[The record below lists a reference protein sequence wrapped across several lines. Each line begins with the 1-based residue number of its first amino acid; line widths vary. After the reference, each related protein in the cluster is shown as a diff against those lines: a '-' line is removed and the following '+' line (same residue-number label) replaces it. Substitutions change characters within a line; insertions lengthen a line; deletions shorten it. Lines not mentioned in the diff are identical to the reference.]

1 LKPTIAQAIVGFLF
15 NSLGRKI
22 RMRKKKLKLRFE
34 PGNRFEVTPAPAAP
48 FRGTQETELEQLK
61 ARLVGELLATTE
73 AELYA
78 PYRRAAN
85 EAAAIAWTTYF
96 PLLVFPELLEEK
108 AREARD
114 RHERQQAVLARSRRL
129 MDAAA

>member
-1 LKPTIAQAIVGFLF
+1 
-15 NSLGRKI
+15 
-22 RMRKKKLKLRFE
+22 MRKRRLRLRFE
-34 PGNRFEVTPAPAAP
+34 PEDRFEVSPAP
-48 FRGTQETELEQLK
+48 FRGTQETELERLK
-61 ARLVGELLATTE
+61 ARLLGPLLDSAN

-85 EAAAIAWTTYF
+85 EAAAVAWTTCF

-108 AREARD
+108 TRQARARGEHQ
-114 RHERQQAVLARSRRL
+114 RAVLARSRRI